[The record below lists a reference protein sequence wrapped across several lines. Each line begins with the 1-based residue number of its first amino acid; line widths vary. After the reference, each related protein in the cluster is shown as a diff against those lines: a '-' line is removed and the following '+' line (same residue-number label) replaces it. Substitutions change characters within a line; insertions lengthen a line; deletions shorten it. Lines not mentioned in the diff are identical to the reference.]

1 MQRGGG
7 SKDTWVL
14 SDGPVMMVSLLT
26 STGQPARSE
35 RSAAELPS
43 RVADNLFWL
52 GRYVERLE
60 DTLRLLRCVVS
71 RMADEAGADGSPEL
85 GALAHVLVRLDL
97 LPARFLER
105 VPLKDLEHEILLL
118 IYKRDRAGSA
128 RQLLGRVRGLAAVV
142 RDRFSADTWSILN
155 QLNIDARSRPRRI
168 PLADAL
174 ALLKTLIVD
183 LSAFSGMEM
192 ENMTRGLGWR
202 FLDYGR
208 RLERATHLVRLFRA
222 SLGREAKV
230 GPVLEPV
237 LQILDSLM
245 TYRRRYF
252 AGVQLASVL
261 ELLLLDEGNPR
272 SLAFQLRA
280 LKKHAAN
287 LPIEAHAAV
296 PGDEEARIAAL
307 IKLLAGV
314 DPGRLAAGGGTGPHE
329 ALDSLLSD
337 IQVELGVLSN
347 QLTHHYFTHTVA
359 SIS

>member
-1 MQRGGG
+1 M
-7 SKDTWVL
+7 
-14 SDGPVMMVSLLT
+14 
-26 STGQPARSE
+26 
-35 RSAAELPS
+35 
-43 RVADNLFWL
+43 
-52 GRYVERLE
+52 
-60 DTLRLLRCVVS
+60 
-71 RMADEAGADGSPEL
+71 
-85 GALAHVLVRLDL
+85 
-97 LPARFLER
+97 
-105 VPLKDLEHEILLL
+105 LK
-118 IYKRDRAGSA
+118 A
-128 RQLLGRVRGLAAVV
+128 
-142 RDRFSADTWSILN
+142 
-155 QLNIDARSRPRRI
+155 
-168 PLADAL
+168 
-174 ALLKTLIVD
+174 LIVD

-208 RLERATHLVRLFRA
+208 RLERGTHLIRLFRA
-222 SLGREAKV
+222 SLGHEAKT

-272 SLAFQLRA
+272 SLAFQLKA
-280 LKKHAAN
+280 LRDHAAN
-287 LPIEAHAAV
+287 LPREAGAADD
-296 PGDEEARIAAL
+296 GREEERIAGL
-307 IKLLAGV
+307 MRLLAGI
-314 DPGRLAAGGGTGPHE
+314 DPGSLAQGAGKDGNE